1 MAKLKNVQSADRKE
15 FGLSSLSIN
24 QSTSVMVMVILITI
38 LGLISYSRIPK
49 ESSPDVKIPNIFVV
63 TIYPGVAP
71 EDMESLVT
79 QKLEEKIN
87 EIADIKKM
95 MSTTTEGY
103 SSINVEFQTGVD
115 MSDAL
120 TKVREKVDLAR
131 PNLPPAAEEPLVQ
144 EINISEFP
152 IMQVNISGQYSLDRL
167 KKVAEDL
174 QDQIE
179 SISSVLEVDL
189 AGGLDR
195 EVKIDVDLNKLK
207 YYGVSFTDVT
217 DAIANENVTVPGG
230 GIDVGN
236 KKFLV
241 RIPGEYTNPQLIEDI
256 VIKAPDDRPIYIK
269 DLATVDYGYKDRETF
284 ARLDGNPVIT
294 LSVKKRVG
302 QNIIE
307 TSEAVRAIVERN
319 KAIFPASTTV
329 SITNDQSI
337 EIADMVSSLENNI
350 LSGLI
355 LVIMVLLFFLGVR
368 NSSFVGIAIPMSM
381 FLSFTILHSLG
392 ITMNMIVLFSLILA
406 LGMLVDNAIV
416 VVENI
421 YRYIEEG
428 YDNVEAAKKG
438 TGEVAVPII
447 SGTLTTL
454 AAFFPLLFWPGIVGE
469 FMSYMP
475 ITLIITLSSSLFVGL
490 VVNPVLCALFMTR
503 EGSEN
508 GKPAMSKRGQYTIV
522 TIVSL
527 VLSMFLIS
535 NPVSWGLA
543 LFVAGILYILHVTIF
558 GKIAIWW
565 QNRGMNVLTGWYTT
579 ALKWALG
586 NRLKVVGIS
595 FLVLISSFGVFG
607 AFNYGIE
614 FFPENI
620 PPNTLYAQIEA
631 PVGTSAFFTDTI
643 VRRLE
648 SNVQEMPQFDDTKS
662 IVATSGSQITS
673 GFDGGGSSTHL
684 GTVVVN
690 FKEFNE
696 RKFDS
701 FDALDWM
708 QNNLST
714 DLVGAEITVEQQQ
727 NGPPT
732 GKVVNLEIN
741 GKDLVQIT
749 RLSSEALR
757 ILENHPVYAKLEGL
771 ETDLPDS
778 RPELRVDVD
787 RELAAKYGLN
797 TNKVGMTVRSAINGV
812 EASKFRDGKE
822 EYDITVRLAEQY
834 RNDLAQIGDLSVV
847 GEKDRQVPISA
858 LASWSID
865 KSPGGVNRI
874 NMERVITVR
883 ADVKPEFQANEV
895 LDEVKQVLTPF
906 IEQLPQGVAANWTGQ
921 QQEQDD
927 AQEFLSLAF
936 LTALFLITFILV
948 SQFNSVAKPLIVLTS
963 VIMSVSGVLYGLVI
977 FQMPFGIIMT
987 GIGII
992 SLAGVVVNN
1001 AIVLIDYVDILR
1013 RRDGLGVNEALLQGG
1028 ATRFRPVIL
1037 TAITTVLGL
1046 VPLATGFNIDFFTF
1060 FANPVEF
1067 FTNNHLYVYSG
1078 GAQAAWWAPMAI
1090 AVIVG
1095 LSFSTL
1101 VTLVLVPVLYS
1112 LFDSAERTM
1121 KQYFYDRK
1129 ELKASNASIV
1139 NGTIKSSIP
1148 SSEVEVEDDVY
1159 AATPVGNIHPSA
1171 AT

>member
-1 MAKLKNVQSADRKE
+1 MAKSKQHQSADRKE
-15 FGLSSLSIN
+15 FGLSTLAIN
-24 QSTSVMVMVILITI
+24 QSTSVMVMVVLVAI
-38 LGLISYSRIPK
+38 LGLTSYLRIPK

-63 TIYPGVAP
+63 TVYPGVAP

-131 PNLPPAAEEPLVQ
+131 PNLPPAAEEPVVQ

-174 QDQIE
+174 QEQIE

-195 EVKIDVDLNKLK
+195 EVKVDVDLNKLK

-241 RIPGEYTNPQLIEDI
+241 RVPGEYTDPQLIEDI
-256 VIKAPDDRPIYIK
+256 VIKAPGDKPIYIK
-269 DLATVDYGYKDRETF
+269 DVASVDYGYKDRETY
-284 ARLDGNPVIT
+284 ARLDESPVIT

-302 QNIIE
+302 ENIIE
-307 TSEAVRAIVERN
+307 TSDAVKAIIERN
-319 KAIFPASTTV
+319 EALFPATTVV

-337 EIADMVSSLENNI
+337 EIAEMVSSLENNI
-350 LSGLI
+350 ISGLI

-381 FLSFTILHSLG
+381 FLAFIMLMALG

-428 YDNVEAAKKG
+428 YDNFEAAKKG

-469 FMSYMP
+469 FMSYLP
-475 ITLIITLSSSLFVGL
+475 ITLIITLASSLFVGL
-490 VVNPVLCALFMTR
+490 VINPVLCALFMTR

-508 GKPAMSKRGQYTIV
+508 GKPAMSKRGRV
-522 TIVSL
+522 TIMVVTSL
-527 VLSMFLIS
+527 ILVIFLIS

-543 LFVAGILYILHVTIF
+543 LFVAGVLYVLHVTIF

-565 QNRGMNVLTGWYTT
+565 QNSGVNVAIGAYTST
-579 ALKWALG
+579 LKWALA

-595 FLVLISSFGVFG
+595 FFVLLSSFVVFG
-607 AFNYGIE
+607 AFNNGIE

-631 PVGTSAFFTDTI
+631 PVGTSADFTDEI
-643 VRRLE
+643 VRKIE
-648 SNVQEMPQFDDTKS
+648 AKVQGMPEISDAKS
-662 IVATSGSQITS
+662 IVATSGSQIS
-673 GFDGGGSSTHL
+673 SDFSGGGSSTHL

-690 FKEFNE
+690 FKEYNE
-696 RKFDS
+696 REYDTFN
-701 FDALDWM
+701 ALDWM
-708 QNNLST
+708 QNNLGN
-714 DLVGAEITVEQQQ
+714 DLVGAEISVEQQQ

-741 GKDLVQIT
+741 GKELSQIIQ
-749 RLSSEALR
+749 LSNEALR

-778 RPELRVDVD
+778 RPELRVDVN

-822 EYDITVRLAEQY
+822 EYDITVRLAEAY
-834 RNDLAQIGDLSVV
+834 RNDLSQVGDLTVMA
-847 GEKDRQVPISA
+847 EDNRQVPISA
-858 LASWSID
+858 LANWSID
-865 KSPGGVNRI
+865 RSPGGVNRI
-874 NMERVITVR
+874 NMERVITVS

-895 LDEVKQVLTPF
+895 LAEVKEVLAPF

-927 AQEFLSLAF
+927 AQEFLTLAF
-936 LTALFLITFILV
+936 LIALFLITFILV
-948 SQFNSVAKPLIVLTS
+948 SQFNSLVKPLIVLTS
-963 VIMSVSGVLYGLVI
+963 VIMSVGGVLYGLVV

-1013 RRDGLGVNEALLQGG
+1013 TRDGLGVYDALLQGG
-1028 ATRFRPVIL
+1028 MTRFRPVIL

-1046 VPLATGFNIDFFTF
+1046 VPLATGFNFDFLTF
-1060 FANPVEF
+1060 FSNPVEF
-1067 FTNNHLYVYSG
+1067 FSNMHLYVYSG

-1101 VTLVLVPVLYS
+1101 ITLILVPVLYS
-1112 LFDSAERTM
+1112 LFDSAERRM
-1121 KQYFYDRK
+1121 KRYFYDRK
-1129 ELKASNASIV
+1129 ETKLAAAAIS
-1139 NGTIKSSIP
+1139 NGTSKHRIP
-1148 SSEVEVEDDVY
+1148 SSEVEVEDEVY
-1159 AATPVGNIHPSA
+1159 AASAVGRIQPSPSA
-1171 AT
+1171 

>member
-1 MAKLKNVQSADRKE
+1 MAKSNQQQSTERKE
-15 FGLSSLSIN
+15 FGLSTLAIN
-24 QSTSVMVMVILITI
+24 QSTSVMVMVLLVAI
-38 LGLISYSRIPK
+38 LGLTSYLRIPK
-49 ESSPDVKIPNIFVV
+49 ESSPDVKIPNVFVV
-63 TIYPGVAP
+63 TVYPGVAP
-71 EDMESLVT
+71 EDMENLVT

-131 PNLPPAAEEPLVQ
+131 PNLPPAAEEPIVQ

-152 IMQVNISGQYSLDRL
+152 IMQVNVSGQYSLDRL

-174 QDQIE
+174 QEQIE
-179 SISSVLEVDL
+179 SIPSVLEVDL

-195 EVKIDVDLNKLK
+195 EVKVEVDLNKLK

-217 DAIANENVTVPGG
+217 DAIANENVTIPGG

-241 RIPGEYTNPQLIEDI
+241 RVPGEYTDPRLLEDV
-256 VIKAPDDRPIYIK
+256 VITAPDDKPIYIK
-269 DLATVDYGYKDRETF
+269 DVATVDYGYKDRETY
-284 ARLDGNPVIT
+284 ARLDGSSVIT

-302 QNIIE
+302 ENIIE
-307 TSEAVRAIVERN
+307 TSDAVKAIIERN
-319 KAIFPASTTV
+319 QAVFPATTTV

-337 EIADMVSSLENNI
+337 EIAEMVSSLENNI
-350 LSGLI
+350 ISGLI

-381 FLSFTILHSLG
+381 FMSFIILMALG

-428 YDNVEAAKKG
+428 YDNFEAAKKG

-469 FMSYMP
+469 FMGYLP
-475 ITLIITLSSSLFVGL
+475 RTVIITLASSLFVGL
-490 VVNPVLCALFMTR
+490 VINPVLCALFMTR
-503 EGSEN
+503 EGDEN
-508 GKPAMSKRGQYTIV
+508 GKPQISKRGRITIMA
-522 TIVSL
+522 IVSVFL
-527 VLSMFLIS
+527 VMFLMS

-543 LFVAGILYILHVTIF
+543 LFIAGVLYVLHVTIF
-558 GKIAIWW
+558 GKIAVWW
-565 QNRGMNVLTGWYTT
+565 QNSGVNVVIGWYTST
-579 ALKWALG
+579 LKWSLA

-595 FLVLISSFGVFG
+595 FAILVGSFVVFG
-607 AFNYGIE
+607 MFNNGVE

-631 PVGTSAFFTDTI
+631 PVGTSADFTDSI
-643 VRRLE
+643 VRRIE
-648 SNVQEMPQFDDTKS
+648 DKVQQMPQIDDAKS
-662 IVATSGSQITS
+662 IVATAGSQIAN
-673 GFDGGGSSTHL
+673 GFGGGGSSTHL

-696 RKFDS
+696 RTNDS
-701 FDALDWM
+701 FEALDWLQ
-708 QNNLST
+708 QNLAT

-741 GKDLVQIT
+741 GKNLSQIT
-749 RLSSEALR
+749 QLSSEALR

-778 RPELRVDVD
+778 RPELRVDVN
-787 RELAAKYGLN
+787 RELAAKFGLN

-812 EASKFRDGKE
+812 EASKFRDGKD

-834 RNDLAQIGDLSVV
+834 RNDLAQVGDLTVMAE
-847 GEKDRQVPISA
+847 GGRQVPISA

-865 KSPGGVNRI
+865 QSPGGVNRI
-874 NMERVITVR
+874 NMERVITVS
-883 ADVKPEFQANEV
+883 ANVKPEFQANVV
-895 LDEVKQVLTPF
+895 LDEVKQVLAPF
-906 IEQLPQGVAANWTGQ
+906 IEQLPQGVSANWTGQ

-927 AQEFLSLAF
+927 AQEFLTLAF
-936 LTALFLITFILV
+936 LIALFLITFILV
-948 SQFNSVAKPLIVLTS
+948 SQFNSIAKPLIVLTS

-1013 RRDGLGVNEALLQGG
+1013 TRDGLSVYEALVQGG
-1028 ATRFRPVIL
+1028 MTRFRPVIL

-1046 VPLATGFNIDFFTF
+1046 VPLATGFNFDFMTFFGNPFEF
-1060 FANPVEF
+1060 FANL
-1067 FTNNHLYVYSG
+1067 HLYVYYG
-1078 GAQAAWWAPMAI
+1078 GPQAAWWAPMAI

-1095 LSFSTL
+1095 LTFSTMI
-1101 VTLVLVPVLYS
+1101 TLILVPVLYS
-1112 LFDSAERTM
+1112 LFDSAQRRM
-1121 KQYFYDRK
+1121 QRFFYERK
-1129 ELKASNASIV
+1129 EAKAAASSSSNGMS
-1139 NGTIKSSIP
+1139 NKRIP
-1148 SSEVEVEDDVY
+1148 SSEVEVDETVY
-1159 AATPVGNIHPSA
+1159 VSNSVVSVKPSPA
-1171 AT
+1171 S

>member
-1 MAKLKNVQSADRKE
+1 MAKLKNQQSADRKE

-24 QSTSVMVMVILITI
+24 QSTSVMVMVILVAI
-38 LGLISYSRIPK
+38 LGLTSYLRIPK
-49 ESSPDVKIPNIFVV
+49 ESSPDVKIPNVFVV
-63 TIYPGVAP
+63 TVYPGVAP

-131 PNLPPAAEEPLVQ
+131 PNLPPAAEEPIVQ

-174 QDQIE
+174 QEQIE
-179 SISSVLEVDL
+179 SIQSVLEVDL

-195 EVKIDVDLNKLK
+195 EVKVDVDLNKLK

-217 DAIANENVTVPGG
+217 DAIRNENVTVPGG

-241 RIPGEYTNPQLIEDI
+241 RVPGEYTDPKLIEDI
-256 VIKAPDDRPIYIK
+256 VIKAPNDKPIYIK
-269 DLATVDYGYKDRETF
+269 DLAKVDYGYKDRETF
-284 ARLDGNPVIT
+284 ARLDGSPVIT

-307 TSEAVRAIVERN
+307 TSAAVKAVIERN
-319 KAIFPASTTV
+319 QALFPATTTV

-337 EIADMVSSLENNI
+337 EIAEMVSSLENNI

-381 FLSFTILHSLG
+381 FLSFIILLALG

-428 YDNVEAAKKG
+428 YDNFEAAKKG

-469 FMSYMP
+469 FMSYLP

-490 VVNPVLCALFMTR
+490 VINPVLCALFMTR
-503 EGSEN
+503 DGADN
-508 GKPAMSKRGQYTIV
+508 GKPKMSKRGRLTV
-522 TIVSL
+522 LGVSTL
-527 VLSMFLIS
+527 FLAMFLMS

-543 LFVAGILYILHVTIF
+543 IFVAGLLYVLHVTIF

-565 QNRGMNVLTGWYTT
+565 QNSGLIVINGWYSST
-579 ALKWALG
+579 LKWSLD
-586 NRLKVVGIS
+586 NRLKVVGVS
-595 FLVLISSFGVFG
+595 FLILISSFAVFG
-607 AFNYGIE
+607 AFNNGIE

-631 PVGTSAFFTDTI
+631 PVGTSADFTDTI
-643 VRRLE
+643 VRQIE
-648 SNVQEMPQFDDTKS
+648 AKVQEMPQIGDAKS
-662 IVATSGSQITS
+662 IVATAGSQIAN
-673 GFDGGGSSTHL
+673 GFGGGGSSTHL

-696 RKFDS
+696 REFDS
-701 FDALDWM
+701 FDALEWM

-741 GKDLVQIT
+741 GKDLAQIT

-778 RPELRVDVD
+778 RPELRVDVN

-834 RNDLAQIGDLSVV
+834 RNDLAQIGDLTVMA
-847 GEKDRQVPISA
+847 ENDRQVPISA
-858 LASWSID
+858 LANWNID

-874 NMERVITVR
+874 NMERVITVS
-883 ADVKPEFQANEV
+883 ADVKPEFQANVV
-895 LDEVKQVLTPF
+895 LDEVKEVLSPF

-927 AQEFLSLAF
+927 AQEFLTLAF
-936 LTALFLITFILV
+936 LIALFLITFILV
-948 SQFNSVAKPLIVLTS
+948 SQFNSIAKPLIVLTS
-963 VIMSVSGVLYGLVI
+963 VIMSVSGVLYGLVV

-1013 RRDGLGVNEALLQGG
+1013 SRDGLGLYEALLQGG
-1028 ATRFRPVIL
+1028 ITRFRPVIL
-1037 TAITTVLGL
+1037 TAVTTVLGL

-1060 FANPVEF
+1060 FVNPVEF
-1067 FTNNHLYVYSG
+1067 FTNMHLYVYSG

-1095 LSFSTL
+1095 LSFSTMI
-1101 VTLVLVPVLYS
+1101 TLILVPVLYS
-1112 LFDSAERTM
+1112 LFDSMERRI

-1129 ELKASNASIV
+1129 EMKASYAANS
-1139 NGTIKSSIP
+1139 NGSEKNRIP
-1148 SSEVEVEDDVY
+1148 SSEVEIEDEVY
-1159 AATPVGNIHPSA
+1159 AASPVSNINPSP